1 MCFFHPFHSFKN
13 TYGIQSQCCNRY
25 SKMNYINKKFPRTFQ
40 TISNLS
46 PLPGLDFESVSFC
59 NQSQKS
65 KTTHILKAHSFCITK
80 SGQFWMQ
87 EFNQYLVNTSATANK
102 IHTFICTRK
111 SLRCSLNAGIS

>member
-25 SKMNYINKKFPRTFQ
+25 SEMNYIKKFPGTFQ
-40 TISNLS
+40 TYLL
-46 PLPGLDFESVSFC
+46 LPGLHFESVSFC

-65 KTTHILKAHSFCITK
+65 KTTHILKPTHFALKKWS
-80 SGQFWMQ
+80 SQFWMQ